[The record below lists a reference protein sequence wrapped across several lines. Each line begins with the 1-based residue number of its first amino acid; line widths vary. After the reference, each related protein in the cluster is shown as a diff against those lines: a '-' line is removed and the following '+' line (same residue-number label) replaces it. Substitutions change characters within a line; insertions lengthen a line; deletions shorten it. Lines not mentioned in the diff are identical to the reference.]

1 MLIGVF
7 TAGIGIFLDVAIDQL
22 SEIKYETLKHCILHV
37 QRTTFNCFF
46 FFLIL
51 ICEGILPL
59 VQSLTL
65 SLDVDRCV
73 ENDCLYL
80 PYLVWVAF
88 NVFFVL
94 ISSLLVTYIEV

>member
-46 FFLIL
+46 FFLFL
-51 ICEGILPL
+51 
-59 VQSLTL
+59 
-65 SLDVDRCV
+65 
-73 ENDCLYL
+73 
-80 PYLVWVAF
+80 
-88 NVFFVL
+88 FVKV
-94 ISSLLVTYIEV
+94 SCP